1 MDKNKNNNN
10 DDKNPEQMSKVLL
23 IFFGSKLLEALRIC
37 LHLDTSVCT
46 DLNFFHLCSV
56 DPLTLDLAVR
66 CVGEIIK
73 TSPKLCHAF
82 CSSDFR
88 YSSPASTDFKFT
100 DLDLNFVTVKSESIK
115 DVDSTSNLIKKRGSV
130 SSSDETPTA
139 AVAVAAVIKIEKKL
153 QHQHPNRATPEG
165 SKTLDSMDKIKENKM
180 DISSSVKIEG
190 VHNKKSNHAY
200 SRQKT
205 AVRSSLNIF
214 NSVDSCGSS
223 EGKVEWPSLLHD
235 IKEMYA
241 WIGTLRSLHLILD
254 MFPHVCD
261 VVFTHFARHVMILY
275 RITAFNF
282 I

>member
-1 MDKNKNNNN
+1 MNKNKNNNN
-10 DDKNPEQMSKVLL
+10 DDNNNPEQKSKVLL
-23 IFFGSKLLEALRIC
+23 ILFGSKLLEALRIC

-66 CVGEIIK
+66 CVGEITK

-100 DLDLNFVTVKSESIK
+100 DLDLNFATVKSENIK
-115 DVDSTSNLIKKRGSV
+115 GEDSTSNLIKKRGSV

-139 AVAVAAVIKIEKKL
+139 AIAAVIKIEKKL
-153 QHQHPNRATPEG
+153 QHQHSNRATPEG
-165 SKTLDSMDKIKENKM
+165 SKTLDSVDKKKEDKIK
-180 DISSSVKIEG
+180 ISSDVKIEG
-190 VHNKKSNHAY
+190 VRNKQSNRIFHG
-200 SRQKT
+200 QET

-214 NSVDSCGSS
+214 NNVGTDGSS

-254 MFPHVCD
+254 MFPHVCN
-261 VVFTHFARHVMILY
+261 VIFTPYVRHVMILY
-275 RITAFNF
+275 RITASNF

>member
-1 MDKNKNNNN
+1 MKKNKNYDDN
-10 DDKNPEQMSKVLL
+10 DNPEQKSKVLL

-66 CVGEIIK
+66 CVGEITK

-88 YSSPASTDFKFT
+88 YSGPTFTDFKFT
-100 DLDLNFVTVKSESIK
+100 DLDLNFATVKSENIK
-115 DVDSTSNLIKKRGSV
+115 SVDSTSNLIKKRGSV

-139 AVAVAAVIKIEKKL
+139 AIAIAAVIKIEKKL
-153 QHQHPNRATPEG
+153 QHQHSNRATPEG
-165 SKTLDSMDKIKENKM
+165 SKTLDSVDKIKEDNIK
-180 DISSSVKIEG
+180 ISSNVKIEG
-190 VHNKKSNHAY
+190 VHDKQSNRYLNA
-200 SRQKT
+200 RQT

-214 NSVDSCGSS
+214 NNVSTDGSS

-241 WIGTLRSLHLILD
+241 WIGTLRSLYLILE